1 MLNRLIKKKN
11 LPIIR
16 LKVVKYT
23 HKWLI
28 FILNRYSVIQYDGRS
43 LGISKSG
50 IPTYYYYPVRRPK
63 RGRTNF
69 HYHYL
74 NNKFIYLYNKNFVFL
89 YVMSNKY

>member
-16 LKVVKYT
+16 IKMVKYT
-23 HKWLI
+23 HQWLI
-28 FILNRYSVIQYDGRS
+28 FKPNLYSVIQYDGLS
-43 LGISKSG
+43 LGISKFVY
-50 IPTYYYYPVRRPK
+50 PTYYYYPVRGAK

-74 NNKFIYLYNKNFVFL
+74 QWSKWLKWCFIIPI
-89 YVMSNKY
+89 S